1 MSSEDVDSF
10 CLGLYR
16 ALTKRGRGFFSFFCI
31 YCDSYN
37 EQAAFFFGLCR
48 N

>member
-16 ALTKRGRGFFSFFCI
+16 ALTKRGRGFFFCI

-37 EQAAFFFGLCR
+37 EQAAFFFCLCR